1 MNDPS
6 ADDKIHRR
14 MKPEQRQ
21 VTMDDTQNTFP
32 ISGEHSDSRL
42 RRLLVLL
49 RSRVVVATGIAAA
62 LPLLLLIVFVLANDP
77 DAGAGLLVLPALA
90 FVLGLGFGVYVH
102 QTSYRRID
110 DVLSEYVEVL
120 ERVAEGDLRSRLPT
134 PRLDAAT
141 PEGRIVVELGTVINA
156 TIDRLHGIIVEINR
170 TLQRLDSDTHAIL
183 EATSRQITMANE
195 QDAVVTETTAT
206 VNEVRATVT
215 ETAERA
221 QSVAETAQVSVDIS
235 RSGSNAVTETITGMD
250 LIRRRVED
258 IADNILVLSEHTQQI
273 GEIIATVNNLA
284 DQSRMLALN
293 ASVEAARAGE
303 EGKGFAVVAMEVR
316 NLADQNRDAT
326 VQVREILGEIQ
337 RATNAA
343 VMVTEEGSKGVDQG
357 QDLVNSAGDS
367 IRDLARAIEE
377 AAMAAM
383 QIAASTRQQTIGVD
397 QLTQAMRTIKHAT
410 TETVSSTMQV
420 EASVQRLREAADR
433 VNDVIGGLQL

>member
-1 MNDPS
+1 MEQTSSQTNS
-6 ADDKIHRR
+6 A
-14 MKPEQRQ
+14 QWASRQ
-21 VTMDDTQNTFP
+21 V
-32 ISGEHSDSRL
+32 IALL
-42 RRLLVLL
+42 RNEIVLGMGVAACLPVLVL
-49 RSRVVVATGIAAA
+49 T
-62 LPLLLLIVFVLANDP
+62 LLLLESNASVDPMIWLIPVLALL
-77 DAGAGLLVLPALA
+77 AGLAA
-90 FVLGLGFGVYVH
+90 GVGIYSV
-102 QTSYRRID
+102 SFRRINAA
-110 DVLSEYVEVL
+110 LERYAAVL
-120 ERVAEGDLRSRLPT
+120 EQVAAGHLTERLGVPDLEAASR
-134 PRLDAAT
+134 
-141 PEGRIVVELGTVINA
+141 EGRTVIQLGQA
-156 TIDRLHGIIVEINR
+156 INR
-170 TLQRLDSDTHAIL
+170 TLERIQEIVTEIKRAFDQLDRDTQAIL
-183 EATSRQITMANE
+183 DATSRQIQMANE
-195 QDAVVTETTAT
+195 QDQVVTETTAT

-235 RSGSNAVTETITGMD
+235 RSGTDAVSETIKGME
-250 LIRRRVED
+250 LIRHRVED

-326 VQVREILGEIQ
+326 IQVREILGEIQ

-357 QDLVNSAGDS
+357 QGLVNSAGDS

-383 QIAASTRQQTIGVD
+383 QIAASTRQQTIGMD
-397 QLTQAMRTIKHAT
+397 QLTHAMRTIKHAT
-410 TETVSSTMQV
+410 TETVGSTMQV
-420 EASVQRLREAADR
+420 EASVQRLRQAANR
-433 VNDVIGGLQL
+433 VNDIIKELQV

>member
-1 MNDPS
+1 MSSHLQTTEIPS
-6 ADDKIHRR
+6 NVFSRTAALFSHSIVLSTAIAAFI
-14 MKPEQRQ
+14 P
-21 VTMDDTQNTFP
+21 VFLLTLALTSVLPNFP
-32 ISGEHSDSRL
+32 PIN
-42 RRLLVLL
+42 LLWSVL
-49 RSRVVVATGIAAA
+49 SFFAGIA
-62 LPLLLLIVFVLANDP
+62 F
-77 DAGAGLLVLPALA
+77 GLLV
-90 FVLGLGFGVYVH
+90 YRM
-102 QTSYRRID
+102 SYRNLD
-110 DVLSEYVEVL
+110 QTLTEYVAAL
-120 ERVAEGDLRSRLPT
+120 ERVAEGDLTQRLTLPT
-134 PRLDAAT
+134 ANVGEQQMIYRLGKSINRMLDRLQGVFSEVNRTLKRLDADTQSILDAT
-141 PEGRIVVELGTVINA
+141 A
-156 TIDRLHGIIVEINR
+156 
-170 TLQRLDSDTHAIL
+170 
-183 EATSRQITMANE
+183 RQIAMANE

-221 QSVAETAQVSVDIS
+221 QSVAETAQISVDIS
-235 RSGSNAVTETITGMD
+235 RSGTDAVSETISGMD
-250 LIRRRVED
+250 VIRRRVED

-337 RATNAA
+337 RATNSA

-357 QDLVNSAGDS
+357 QTLVNKAGNS
-367 IRDLARAIEE
+367 IRDLARAIED

-383 QIAASTRQQTIGVD
+383 QIAASTRQQTIGMD
-397 QLTQAMRTIKHAT
+397 QLTGAMRTIKHAT

-420 EASVQRLREAADR
+420 EASVQRLRDAAHR
-433 VNDVIGGLQL
+433 VNDVLGGLKF

>member
-1 MNDPS
+1 MNVPS
-6 ADDKIHRR
+6 TPTSSVPA
-14 MKPEQRQ
+14 
-21 VTMDDTQNTFP
+21 
-32 ISGEHSDSRL
+32 
-42 RRLLVLL
+42 
-49 RSRVVVATGIAAA
+49 VASPLTDNAFTRTAA
-62 LPLLLLIVFVLANDP
+62 LISHGIVLSTGLAAFIPIFLLTLMLYFNVPGFSAVNFLWSVLAFFIGLVFGLIV
-77 DAGAGLLVLPALA
+77 
-90 FVLGLGFGVYVH
+90 YS
-102 QTSYRRID
+102 TSYRTIDQRLSDYVRI
-110 DVLSEYVEVL
+110 L
-120 ERVAEGDLRSRLPT
+120 ETIAEGDLTQRLPLPT
-134 PRLDAAT
+134 DRVLGREQQIILKLGSAVNRMLERFQGIFAEVDTALKRLDA
-141 PEGRIVVELGTVINA
+141 
-156 TIDRLHGIIVEINR
+156 
-170 TLQRLDSDTHAIL
+170 DTQSIL
-183 EATSRQITMANE
+183 SATSRQITMANE

-221 QSVAETAQVSVDIS
+221 QSVAETAQISVDIS
-235 RSGSNAVTETITGMD
+235 RSGLDAVNETVSGMG
-250 LIRRRVED
+250 LIRGRVED

-337 RATNAA
+337 RATNTA

-357 QDLVNSAGDS
+357 QVLVNKAGDS
-367 IRDLARAIEE
+367 IRDLARAIED

-383 QIAASTRQQTIGVD
+383 QIAASTRQQTIGMD

-420 EASVQRLREAADR
+420 EASVQRLRDAARR
-433 VNDVIGGLQL
+433 VNDVLGGLRL

>member
-1 MNDPS
+1 MTNEASVETAPVKPQS
-6 ADDKIHRR
+6 MSRR
-14 MKPEQRQ
+14 
-21 VTMDDTQNTFP
+21 
-32 ISGEHSDSRL
+32 
-42 RRLLVLL
+42 VL
-49 RSRVVVATGIAAA
+49 ATLTSPVPLTTAIAA
-62 LPLLLLIVFVLANDP
+62 F
-77 DAGAGLLVLPALA
+77 LPALVIVLWLTTNSALNVPLLVAAAPLLA
-90 FVLGLGFGVYVH
+90 FVVGWILGLLINNYNF
-102 QTSYRRID
+102 QRTERILD
-110 DVLSEYVEVL
+110 EYVQVL
-120 ERVAEGDLRSRLPT
+120 EQVAQGDLTARLVIPKQDNT
-134 PRLDAAT
+134 RREGNTVARLAVAT
-141 PEGRIVVELGTVINA
+141 NQMLDRLQRIVK
-156 TIDRLHGIIVEINR
+156 EISR
-170 TLQRLDSDTHAIL
+170 TLQRLDMDTQAIL
-183 EATSRQITMANE
+183 DATARQITMANE

-235 RSGSNAVTETITGMD
+235 RTGSEAVNQTVSGMQ

-273 GEIIATVNNLA
+273 GEIIAAVNNLA

-343 VMVTEEGSKGVDQG
+343 VMVTEEGSKGVDTG
-357 QDLVNSAGDS
+357 QVLVNEAGEA
-367 IRDLARAIEE
+367 IRNLASAIEE
-377 AAMAAM
+377 AALAAM
-383 QIAASTRQQTIGVD
+383 QIAASTRQQTIGMD
-397 QLTQAMRTIKHAT
+397 QLTAAMKTIKHAT

-420 EASVQRLREAADR
+420 EASVQRLRDAATKFSETISDLK
-433 VNDVIGGLQL
+433 V

>member
-1 MNDPS
+1 MS
-6 ADDKIHRR
+6 KETQTLVMGETHIDDD
-14 MKPEQRQ
+14 ESFAANATSQ
-21 VTMDDTQNTFP
+21 
-32 ISGEHSDSRL
+32 
-42 RRLLVLL
+42 LVSLL
-49 RSRVVVATGIAAA
+49 RSGVVLTMGVVALLSGLAVTLFAVT
-62 LPLLLLIVFVLANDP
+62 LNENVDTEPLL
-77 DAGAGLLVLPALA
+77 ALSI
-90 FVLGLGFGVYVH
+90 VLGLLGMAVGIVVYSR
-102 QTSYRRID
+102 SYRRID
-110 DVLSEYVEVL
+110 HVLGNYVATL
-120 ERVAEGDLRSRLPT
+120 ERIASGDLRERLRIPDVDT
-134 PRLDAAT
+134 AT
-141 PEGRIVVELGTVINA
+141 HEGRIVVRLGET
-156 TIDRLHGIIVEINR
+156 TNR
-170 TLQRLDSDTHAIL
+170 TLDRIQDVITEITNALRRIDNDTQAIL
-183 EATSRQITMANE
+183 DATSRQIVMANE

-235 RSGSNAVTETITGMD
+235 RTGSEAVSETITGMEV
-250 LIRRRVED
+250 IRHKVED

-273 GEIIATVNNLA
+273 GEIIAAVNNLA

-343 VMVTEEGSKGVDQG
+343 VMVTEEGSKGVDVG
-357 QDLVNSAGDS
+357 QELVNRAGGS
-367 IRDLARAIEE
+367 IHDLAAAIED

-383 QIAASTRQQTIGVD
+383 QIAASTRQQTIGMD
-397 QLTQAMRTIKHAT
+397 QLTNAMRTIKHAT

-420 EASVQRLREAADR
+420 EASVQRLREAAER
-433 VNDVIGGLQL
+433 VTEVISGLKL